1 MSYTGFTRI
10 NGTTIPYAIN
20 DGQMKL
26 FTGIFPA
33 DIPDNTNEILGEY
46 EDGVLGKCNLYVLS
60 VPINNTECVFEK
72 DGTPQRISNSNKTV
86 DVQLQ
91 IENYSSET
99 EYYELFFNSPE
110 LNHFFASSRICQI
123 SEDEIIISRNPL
135 EVKKSRIYYRNTE
148 IEILIRSAAYA
159 HVETMGTASSETKTE
174 LVVTFP
180 KTRDK
185 AYILGLYR
193 GIKAFF
199 SFIYNRQNV
208 AIHHAI
214 LRGVYLQNRGGKL
227 PPTHCYAKS
236 DLIPFEKFIQE
247 DEDGRVTS
255 KTPLYGNYASHFS
268 ELLQM
273 FFPVGTDENDT
284 IGAIGIHP
292 SAKYRYLLDLRQSL
306 HITSSFEYYVRRFL
320 PEMASESELK
330 FCDEIRA
337 LLDDYISS
345 HSGKLKKK
353 AKDMKKGIQPKL
365 SLSDKIN
372 KVWKG
377 YEGWSPVEPILNDD
391 FGRDLDELADAANE
405 WRNELAHEK
414 REYEPNIKTV
424 KAIRLVEHLNYTII
438 LRTAGY
444 SDEEIKVILNNCLIK

>member
-1 MSYTGFTRI
+1 M
-10 NGTTIPYAIN
+10 
-20 DGQMKL
+20 
-26 FTGIFPA
+26 
-33 DIPDNTNEILGEY
+33 
-46 EDGVLGKCNLYVLS
+46 
-60 VPINNTECVFEK
+60 
-72 DGTPQRISNSNKTV
+72 
-86 DVQLQ
+86 
-91 IENYSSET
+91 
-99 EYYELFFNSPE
+99 
-110 LNHFFASSRICQI
+110 
-123 SEDEIIISRNPL
+123 
-135 EVKKSRIYYRNTE
+135 
-148 IEILIRSAAYA
+148 
-159 HVETMGTASSETKTE
+159 
-174 LVVTFP
+174 
-180 KTRDK
+180 
-185 AYILGLYR
+185 
-193 GIKAFF
+193 
-199 SFIYNRQNV
+199 
-208 AIHHAI
+208 
-214 LRGVYLQNRGGKL
+214 
-227 PPTHCYAKS
+227 
-236 DLIPFEKFIQE
+236 IPFEKFIQE

-273 FFPVGTDENDT
+273 FFSVGTDENDT

-424 KAIRLVEHLNYTII
+424 KAIRLVEHLNYSII

>member
-86 DVQLQ
+86 DVQFK

-99 EYYELFFNSPE
+99 EYYELVFNSPE

-185 AYILGLYR
+185 EYIVGLYR

-199 SFIYNRQNV
+199 AFIYNRQNV

-214 LRGVYLQNRGGKL
+214 LRGIYLQNRGGKL
-227 PPTHCYAKS
+227 PPKHCYAKS

-247 DEDGRVTS
+247 DEDGRGTS

-273 FFPVGTDENDT
+273 FFPVGTDENYT